1 MRYVAFLFLLISITG
16 YSQALSKEELLGQFD
31 PSTHPDFV
39 RIDSKYTSKHNI
51 YLRQEVYE
59 AYERMFEEAWKVG
72 INLQIL
78 SATRNFDYQRG
89 IWERKWDRPRYMG
102 WEDIDKAVD
111 IMTYSSMPGTSRHHW
126 GTDIDLCS
134 LRNDWFASAEGA
146 RVYDWLNLNAWKY
159 GFRQVYS
166 NKEITVRTG
175 YNEEKWHW
183 SYMPLSSVFLDQY
196 NALVLEED
204 IEGFLGS
211 EVAGEIGVITDYVNG
226 VED

>member
-1 MRYVAFLFLLISITG
+1 MSETAAFLLRLG
-16 YSQALSKEELLGQFD
+16 YAIRGFFVSTHFDHRLFPSPLERRTTRTVRPID
-31 PSTHPDFV
+31 PSGLCPHRFQV
-39 RIDSKYTSKHNI
+39 H
-51 YLRQEVYE
+51 

-166 NKEITVRTG
+166 NKEITGRTG